1 MKIKF
6 LLVLLLSFAVNIAQ
20 AQTRTQYRSAKTG
33 RYVTEGYAKK
43 HKATT
48 YTTKTKSTSTKTRR
62 RKP

>member
-20 AQTRTQYRSAKTG
+20 AQTRTQSRSAKTG
-33 RYVTEGYAKK
+33 KYVTKKYAKQ

-48 YTTKTKSTSTKTRR
+48 YTSTVKKPRNR